1 MTEKSITPTDVG
13 INLFI
18 NNKIGLDI
26 WKTISIAGFLL
37 AWNDWVNQL
46 ETARIIKIIVKAF
59 NKLNK
64 ELLKE
69 NIINFSIK
77 ILLPNILV
85 CK

>member
-37 AWNDWVNQL
+37 ALNDWVNQL

>member
-77 ILLPNILV
+77 ILLPNILD

>member
-26 WKTISIAGFLL
+26 WKTISKAGFLL
-37 AWNDWVNQL
+37 AWNDWANQL

-64 ELLKE
+64 EFLKE

-77 ILLPNILV
+77 MLLPNILV